1 MNYITLMNIAEDLF
15 TDPDKKQEFI
25 DIINSTVVFGP
36 IICISINILLGILY
50 FILAVFIDSRL
61 QNKFRT

>member
-1 MNYITLMNIAEDLF
+1 MNIAEDLF